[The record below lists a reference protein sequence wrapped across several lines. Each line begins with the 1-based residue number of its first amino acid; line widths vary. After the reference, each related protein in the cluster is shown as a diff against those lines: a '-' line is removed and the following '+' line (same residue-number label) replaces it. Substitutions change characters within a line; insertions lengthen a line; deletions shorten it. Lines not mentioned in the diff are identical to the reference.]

1 MAFDMELDD
10 RVAEMV
16 APLETVRKRMFGGT
30 GYMLRGN
37 MLVGVWKEYLIA
49 RVGEEAGAE
58 ALRDPRVRPFDIT
71 GHAMAGW
78 IMVEP
83 AGVEGDD
90 LAKWVEAARAYVETL
105 PPK

>member
-1 MAFDMELDD
+1 MAFDEELDE
-10 RVAEMV
+10 RVSEAV
-16 APLETVRKRMFGGT
+16 SGLETVRKKMFGGT

-37 MLVGVWKEYLIA
+37 MLVGVWKGYLIA
-49 RVGEEAGAE
+49 RVGEVAVAR
-58 ALRDPRVRPFDIT
+58 ALQDPRVRPFDIT

-83 AGVEGDD
+83 EAVQGDD
-90 LAKWVEAARAYVETL
+90 LAAWVELAREHVETL